1 MKSDEQQLKNPKE
14 TVNPNPDWRDKY
26 TKKHGGGPL
35 DLENTAEDSTLNRM
49 IQLRDF
55 DQTKA
60 IQGKPGA
67 LYFDKANK
75 KVKIFISESDGW
87 KDITYS

>member
-1 MKSDEQQLKNPKE
+1 MKSDEQKKPQEELNPR
-14 TVNPNPDWRDKY
+14 PDWRDKY
-26 TKKHGGGPL
+26 VPRGGPGPI
-35 DLENTAEDSTLNRM
+35 DLEQTAEDSTLNRM

-75 KVKIFISESDGW
+75 KVKIFISEADGW
-87 KDITYS
+87 ADLDYTL